1 MQIKIWLLIRLRG
14 KGLLFL
20 PFAIQKIMFFQPLG
34 KYLLLLKAVFR
45 KPEKWN
51 IYWKE
56 ISKEMVAIGI
66 GSIGIITI
74 ISVFLGAVTT
84 VQTAF
89 QLVSNLIPRSVIGTI
104 VRDSSILELS
114 PTISA
119 IVLAGKVG
127 SSVASQIGTMRVTEQ
142 IDALEIMGINSPGYL
157 ILPKILGAVT
167 MIPLLVIISIA
178 LSIFGGYIAGTL
190 SGAISAQ
197 DYITGITTDFVP
209 FTFTVCM
216 IKSVI
221 FAFIITTVSAY
232 QGFYTS
238 GGALEVGISSTKGV
252 VISCIMILF
261 ADYVTAQLLL

>member
-1 MQIKIWLLIRLRG
+1 MI
-14 KGLLFL
+14 FHS
-20 PFAIQKIMFFQPLG
+20 LG
-34 KYLLLLKAVFR
+34 KYILLLKAVFR

-51 IYWKE
+51 IYRKE
-56 ISKEMVAIGI
+56 IFKEMD
-66 GSIGIITI
+66 SIGVGSLGIIAI

-89 QLVSNLIPRSVIGTI
+89 QLVSDLIPKSVIGGI
-104 VRDSSILELS
+104 VRDSSILELT

-157 ILPKILGAVT
+157 ILPKIIGAVT
-167 MIPLLVIISIA
+167 TIPLLVIISIG
-178 LSIFGGYIAGTL
+178 LSIMGGYLAGTA
-190 SGAISAQ
+190 SGATTAQ
-197 DYITGITTDFVP
+197 DFITGLTTDFIP
-209 FTFTVCM
+209 FTFTVSM
-216 IKSVI
+216 VKSVI

-232 QGFYTS
+232 QGFYTD
-238 GGALEVGISSTKGV
+238 GGALEVGQSSTRAV

-261 ADYVTAQLLL
+261 SDYVIAQVML